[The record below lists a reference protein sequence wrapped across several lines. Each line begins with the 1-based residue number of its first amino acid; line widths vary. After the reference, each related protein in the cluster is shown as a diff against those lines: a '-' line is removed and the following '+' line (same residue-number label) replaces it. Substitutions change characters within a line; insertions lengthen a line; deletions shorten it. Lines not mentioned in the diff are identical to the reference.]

1 MGMDIS
7 LYIFKNKKCIAE
19 DIFDGRN
26 TTWFNNM
33 MGRGN
38 DEVYDSLPLGYGISD
53 QVSEDWTKHYED
65 PTSYFEHHYINVK
78 EFKDWFLKYRPD
90 IDAGWVTRYE
100 AWAYK
105 HKGIEPEY
113 LRKELN
119 HDDIIED
126 MRFIKVINKYDCSAW
141 LYSYLIDNDIPD
153 DATIQYAF
161 DH

>member
-1 MGMDIS
+1 MS
-7 LYIFKNKKCIAE
+7 IFKNKECIAE

-53 QVSEDWTKHYED
+53 ETSEEWARLHED
-65 PTSYFEHHYINVK
+65 PCSYFERHYINVK
-78 EFKDWFLKYRPD
+78 DFKDWFEDKRPD

-105 HKGIEPEY
+105 HKGIVPE
-113 LRKELN
+113 LHRKLWEN
-119 HDDIIED
+119 DIIED
-126 MRFIKVINKYDCSAW
+126 MEFIEVTNPYDCSAW
-141 LYSYLIDNDIPD
+141 LYDYLKDNNIPD
-153 DATIQYAF
+153 DACIQYCF
-161 DH
+161 DC